1 MHGWLNIV
9 YPADSYYLMYTQYSL
24 RVPCPLLFIRPWYH
38 LIVNAYVLLK
48 FSLKWAWSWCPNLC
62 VCFNCFCSSLTGA
75 EGCVSLCGDWVPRV
89 SEENCH
95 SLWSTAVLEWG
106 NQCAISV
113 SIVVLCPYLTY
124 LQMVH
129 YHTELTF
136 SEYNFWIYIHVGK
149 IWRVLFGEWAIWTD
163 LAFLIWCLR
172 RGYYS
177 NDVAST
183 GKL

>member
-1 MHGWLNIV
+1 MRGWLNIV
-9 YPADSYYLMYTQYSL
+9 YSISCWLINYLTYTQYSL
-24 RVPCPLLFIRPWYH
+24 RVACPLPFIRPWYH
-38 LIVNAYVLLK
+38 LIVNILFKMSMSMVVVSKSVCVFQFLL
-48 FSLKWAWSWCPNLC
+48 LI
-62 VCFNCFCSSLTGA
+62 LTGV
-75 EGCVSLCGDWVPRV
+75 EGCVSLCGDWVQRV

-129 YHTELTF
+129 YRTELTL

-149 IWRVLFGEWAIWTD
+149 LWRVLY
-163 LAFLIWCLR
+163 LANEPFEPTWR
-172 RGYYS
+172 F
-177 NDVAST
+177 
-183 GKL
+183 